1 MSLIYLMFRK
11 LLIYNENPMSLIY
24 LMFRKLLIYNEN
36 PMSLIFNGFYNSL
49 IFKEM
54 LHMSLERLITR
65 SNYSESE
72 IANQK

>member
-1 MSLIYLMFRK
+1 
-11 LLIYNENPMSLIY
+11 MSLIY

-54 LHMSLERLITR
+54 LHSLLERLITR

-72 IANQK
+72 IAKRI

>member
-1 MSLIYLMFRK
+1 
-11 LLIYNENPMSLIY
+11 MSLIY

-54 LHMSLERLITR
+54 LHSLLERVKRLNTR

-72 IANQK
+72 IAKRI

>member
-1 MSLIYLMFRK
+1 ML
-11 LLIYNENPMSLIY
+11 LIY

-54 LHMSLERLITR
+54 LHMSLERLNTR
-65 SNYSESE
+65 SNYSETN
-72 IANQK
+72 IAKRI

>member
-1 MSLIYLMFRK
+1 
-11 LLIYNENPMSLIY
+11 MSLIY

-54 LHMSLERLITR
+54 LHSLMERLITR
-65 SNYSESE
+65 SNYSESN
-72 IANQK
+72 IANRI